1 MVRFSNRK
9 ITAVILICTN
19 FNVKFSKRMRKA
31 LIFALIICW
40 ALSVRSQ
47 EATSVF
53 NFLKIPMSAH
63 VAALGGDNVS
73 LKLDDPTLV
82 FSNPAQAAAVNDN
95 SLNLDYQSYV
105 GDTKILGA
113 AFVKVFSVRHT
124 VALTAQVF
132 DYDDMDETDED
143 GNILGTFSAKDIA
156 ISALYS
162 YTMGEHW
169 VGGATGRFIT
179 SKYADYSSTALSVDL
194 GAHYNDD
201 DHGFAFGAV
210 LKNIGAQISSFD
222 EDHKEHL
229 PFDFQIGIT
238 QKLSHAPFR
247 FSLTLKDL
255 TRWSND
261 YYFNPKGKSSM
272 GRKLSNHLVVGV
284 DFIPSDNIY
293 VAAGYN
299 FRRANELKAAGSAH
313 GAGLSLG
320 AGLQTNRIKAGV
332 SWAKYHVDA
341 SSILFNISYSFG
353 QQ

>member
-1 MVRFSNRK
+1 M
-9 ITAVILICTN
+9 ICSN

-31 LIFALIICW
+31 LIFVLIICG
-40 ALSVRSQ
+40 ALSARSQ

-95 SLNLDYQSYV
+95 SLNLDYQTYV

-143 GNILGTFSAKDIA
+143 GNILGSFSAKDIA

-201 DHGFAFGAV
+201 ERGFSFGAV

-229 PFDFQIGIT
+229 PFDFQIGVS
-238 QKLSHAPFR
+238 QKLSHAPIR

-261 YYFNPKGKSSM
+261 YYFNPKGKSSV
-272 GRKLSNHLVVGV
+272 GRKLSNHVVLGV
-284 DFIPSDNIY
+284 DFLPMENVY

-299 FRRANELKAAGSAH
+299 FRRANELKAAGAAH

-320 AGLQTNRIKAGV
+320 AGIQTNRIKAGV
-332 SWAKYHVDA
+332 AWAKYHVDA
-341 SSILFNISYSFG
+341 SSLLFNLSYSFG
-353 QQ
+353 RQ